1 METFTIVRKLF
12 YFEFEVPETPNHSGN
27 FIDSQGEAL
36 VINLVTCGHSIF
48 ISLGA
53 QACFHLLLL
62 QLGPGGGCQPNETNL
77 LLLAPLSLPRRQGVL
92 PVLDEA
98 AVWLGLG
105 QAVHVVGGASGQGAQ
120 AIIRP
125 IFVSDNQG
133 AVVSVER
140 LQLVDPVVFAA
151 LVGLGVGQA
160 EDVERA
166 GRPGAQ
172 AWVLVSV
179 RGQPLWWNSFDN
191 MSLF

>member
-1 METFTIVRKLF
+1 M
-12 YFEFEVPETPNHSGN
+12 
-27 FIDSQGEAL
+27 
-36 VINLVTCGHSIF
+36 INLVTCGHSIF

-62 QLGPGGGCQPNETNL
+62 QLGPGGGCQPYETNL
-77 LLLAPLSLPRRQGVL
+77 LLFASLSLPRRQGVL

-98 AVWLGLG
+98 AVWLRLG
-105 QAVHVVGGASGQGAQ
+105 QAVHVVDVGGASGQGAQ
-120 AIIRP
+120 AVFRP
-125 IFVSDNQG
+125 IFFSDNQG

-151 LVGLGVGQA
+151 LVGLGVGQT
-160 EDVERA
+160 EDVEPA

-179 RGQPLWWNSFDN
+179 RGQPLWWDGFDN